1 MGDLRSNIKEDIS
14 VDDLNWMTAMKRK
27 LTRIRN
33 ETKRTRN
40 QLLEIEG
47 SGDLLPYEV
56 DQTTNL
62 HKSLEE

>member
-14 VDDLNWMTAMKRK
+14 VDDLNWTTAMKRK